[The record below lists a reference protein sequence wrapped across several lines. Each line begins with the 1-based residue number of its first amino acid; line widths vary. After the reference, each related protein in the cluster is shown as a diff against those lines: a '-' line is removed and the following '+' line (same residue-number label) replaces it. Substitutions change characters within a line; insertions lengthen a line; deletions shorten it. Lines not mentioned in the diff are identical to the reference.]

1 MKKKKIFSLLK
12 FVFLVGVTI
21 VMLFPII
28 YIIVNSFMSTN
39 EIQLAYPE
47 EGFAYLHLIPDKI
60 TLDQYYF
67 SLFRSSEYLQK
78 FWNSVILTVP
88 IVLGQ
93 VVICT
98 LGAYGFAKFEFPGR
112 DKIFFVFIV
121 LLVLPPQATMVS
133 NYIVLDKLGLIGNNL
148 SVILP
153 GMFSAFGICL
163 LRQYMRY
170 IPDTCCEAAE
180 IDGASPFRIFMSII
194 VPQSKAGIGTLV
206 ILSFID
212 NWNMIEQPLVML
224 KDEAKMPMS
233 VMLSKVSEF
242 DAGIAFGFSV
252 IFLIPAIVIYLLFED
267 DLVQGLTF

>member
-1 MKKKKIFSLLK
+1 MKKKTIVSLLK
-12 FVFLVGVTI
+12 FVFLIGITI
-21 VMLFPII
+21 VMLFPIV

-163 LRQYMRY
+163 LKQYMRY

-180 IDGASPFRIFMSII
+180 IDGASPFRIFLSII